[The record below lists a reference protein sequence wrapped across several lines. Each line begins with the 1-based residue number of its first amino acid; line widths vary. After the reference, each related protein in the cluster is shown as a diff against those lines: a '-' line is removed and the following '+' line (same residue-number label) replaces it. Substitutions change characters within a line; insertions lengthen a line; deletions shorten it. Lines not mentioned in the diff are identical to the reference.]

1 MKRIF
6 IILLLLPV
14 AWLMPA
20 QRMNYVYDNA
30 GNRIRRVIV
39 LEQPQR
45 AKKEAQTPEYYTET
59 MGDKTIK
66 LYPNPVTTSLTITI
80 TGYEKVPEGS
90 YVLFDTQGKVLL
102 NRSLASANFSIDMS
116 EYRAGNYVLR
126 IAIEGETTTWKVI
139 KK

>member
-1 MKRIF
+1 MQ
-6 IILLLLPV
+6 
-14 AWLMPA
+14 A

-45 AKKEAQTPEYYTET
+45 AKKEAQMPEYYTET

-66 LYPNPVTTSLTITI
+66 LYPNPVTTSLTIAI

-90 YVLFDTQGKVLL
+90 YVLFDTQGKMLL
-102 NRSLASANFSIDMS
+102 NRSLESASFSIDMS

-126 IAIEGETTTWKVI
+126 IAIEGETTSWKVI